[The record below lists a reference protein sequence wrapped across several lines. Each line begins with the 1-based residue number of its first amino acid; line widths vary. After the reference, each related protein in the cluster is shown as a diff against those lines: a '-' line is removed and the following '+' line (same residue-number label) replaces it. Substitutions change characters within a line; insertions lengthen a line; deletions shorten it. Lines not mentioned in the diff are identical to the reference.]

1 MLAYSVLLS
10 GAYTRAERPIP
21 EGYVG
26 PDSDARLAALRAV
39 AEETGAAPNQ
49 VILAWMMGGQPS
61 VIPVIA
67 ASTTEQLQ
75 ENLAALKLELSADQI
90 ERLSNARA

>member
-39 AEETGAAPNQ
+39 AEETGATPNH

-61 VIPVIA
+61 VLPLIA
-67 ASTTEQLQ
+67 ASTDKQLQ
-75 ENLAALKLELSADQI
+75 ENLDALDLKLTAEQML
-90 ERLSNARA
+90 RLSNAKA